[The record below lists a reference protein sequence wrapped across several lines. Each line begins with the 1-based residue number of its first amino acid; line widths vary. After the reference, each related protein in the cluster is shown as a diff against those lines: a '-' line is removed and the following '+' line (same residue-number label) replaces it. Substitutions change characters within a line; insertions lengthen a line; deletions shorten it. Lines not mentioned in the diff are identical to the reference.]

1 MVKNL
6 LANAEDIRDMSLI
19 FEFGRSPNGRLGNPL
34 QYYCPENPM
43 DGEAWSA
50 TVHRVTITT
59 YRRDTGERIAFY
71 NINMW
76 VGFLLLHPEIR

>member
-6 LANAEDIRDMSLI
+6 FANAEDIKDMSLI
-19 FEFGRSPNGRLGNPL
+19 FGFGRSPKGGHGNPL

-43 DGEAWSA
+43 DREAWWA
-50 TVHRVTITT
+50 TVHSVTIPT
-59 YRRDTGERIAFY
+59 YRRDTGERIGFY

-76 VGFLLLHPEIR
+76 LGFFLLHREIR

>member
-6 LANAEDIRDMSLI
+6 FANAEDIKDMSLI
-19 FEFGRSPNGRLGNPL
+19 FGFGRSPKGGHGNPL

-43 DGEAWSA
+43 DREAWWA
-50 TVHRVTITT
+50 TVHSVTITT
-59 YRRDTGERIAFY
+59 YRRDTGERIGFY

-76 VGFLLLHPEIR
+76 VGFFLLHPEIR